1 MRMMNSVL
9 AAAVA
14 LVVGSTAAFAQ
25 LAPAAPAA
33 PAAPKAPVA
42 AAPAPAPTAAA
53 PATTT
58 AAKPAVKAAGAN
70 LKKPQTPEAAACS
83 ADADAKNLHGKER
96 KKFRAACMK
105 GKKVEAKK
113 PN

>member
-14 LVVGSTAAFAQ
+14 IVVGSAAALAQ
-25 LAPAAPAA
+25 TPPAAPAA
-33 PAAPKAPVA
+33 PVAPKAPMA
-42 AAPAPAPTAAA
+42 AAPAPSVAA
-53 PATTT
+53 PSATT
-58 AAKPAVKAAGAN
+58 AAKPAVKASGAN

-105 GKKVEAKK
+105 GKKVDAKK